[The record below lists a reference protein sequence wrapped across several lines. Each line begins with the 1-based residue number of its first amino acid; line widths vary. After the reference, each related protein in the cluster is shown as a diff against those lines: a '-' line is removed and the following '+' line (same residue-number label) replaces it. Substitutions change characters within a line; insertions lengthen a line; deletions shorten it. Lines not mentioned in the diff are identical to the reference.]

1 MISSVHPAFLATD
14 LPARADVV
22 VVGGGIV
29 GVSAAL
35 HLAKKGISVALC
47 EKGRIAGE
55 QSSRNW
61 GWCRTM
67 GRDPAE
73 IPLSI
78 ESLRMWAAMNLE
90 VGAETGFRNS
100 GIVYLCETQKDL
112 DEREAWLAH
121 ARSYQVNSRLLG
133 PAEVDRALPGSARRW
148 MGALF
153 TPTDGRAEPQ
163 LAVPA
168 MAEAARRMGATVMAS
183 CAVRGLETAAG
194 AVSAVITEK
203 GRISCSSVILA
214 GGAWSRLFCGNVG
227 LDFPQLKVLG
237 SVMRTAP
244 LDGAPD
250 YAVGASNFAFRKR
263 LDGGYTVAQRGA
275 NITPIVPD
283 SFRLF
288 FDFLPSLTKQ
298 WRELRL
304 RIGRR
309 FIEEWN
315 IPRTWPLDG
324 PSPFE
329 SVRVLDP
336 QPVETILAEARSN
349 LTMSFPAF
357 KDMTIAGRWAGLID
371 VTPDAVPVISPV
383 QALPG
388 FFLASGFSGHGFG
401 IGPASG
407 RLIADLVAGDRPIV
421 DPAPFRFE
429 RLARASRRDP
439 LRAPP
444 SRARQEHL
452 QGRLKM
458 ACGVAAARLRNPDQL
473 RRAARGQ

>member
-1 MISSVHPAFLATD
+1 MIMISSVHPAFLATD

-349 LTMSFPAF
+349 LTRSFPAF

-444 SRARQEHL
+444 VEAVSRQVHQA
-452 QGRLKM
+452 
-458 ACGVAAARLRNPDQL
+458 
-473 RRAARGQ
+473 